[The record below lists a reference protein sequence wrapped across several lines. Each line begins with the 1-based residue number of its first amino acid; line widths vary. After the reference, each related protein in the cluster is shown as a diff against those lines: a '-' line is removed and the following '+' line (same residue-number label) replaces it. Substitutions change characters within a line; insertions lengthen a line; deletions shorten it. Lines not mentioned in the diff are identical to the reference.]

1 MTAYCS
7 DPRPRLRGVSIPP
20 TSISLAEISAASTA
34 HGTAPSAQLQDRLF
48 PLAVPRPART
58 ASPTLRRPEAHK
70 QRFDRQRELQTRL
83 QDRQPGTQRA
93 FIQYFCRVRS
103 SRARLFLTRGRR
115 GPGPG
120 PPPPSPHTRRA
131 RGAQRPQPPLTRAPR
146 RAPRTLPGTC
156 GRGRAGSS
164 GNGARWGRWAAPG
177 VPSVIM
183 AAAATTLPRPS
194 FISWGAS
201 KLIREQFGQRLFL
214 KE

>member
-1 MTAYCS
+1 MVLAS
-7 DPRPRLRGVSIPP
+7 PP
-20 TSISLAEISAASTA
+20 PAFPWQRSALPAQPMA
-34 HGTAPSAQLQDRLF
+34 PHPSAQLQDRLF

-120 PPPPSPHTRRA
+120 HPPPSPHTRRA

-201 KLIREQFGQRLFL
+201 KLIREQFGQRPFL